1 MQRTAISF
9 NQSQHTKAQKE
20 TYTKTF
26 ILKHEK
32 LHKLKQRFFYFF
44 GGMNNKNENKLL
56 VSALIKFFL
65 ARLLSNILIEEGDCV
80 KMI

>member
-1 MQRTAISF
+1 
-9 NQSQHTKAQKE
+9 
-20 TYTKTF
+20 
-26 ILKHEK
+26 
-32 LHKLKQRFFYFF
+32 
-44 GGMNNKNENKLL
+44 MNNKNENKLL